1 MCLLGRVGWQ
11 PIIVTAEVLWQL
23 PPRVCVFCRCEVLT
37 IFWRPN
43 SSINWEKELRA
54 RDGRKQELTRIGE
67 TAKREAVK
75 HNGESREETRHL
87 GDKITSLIEATRRKE
102 EKQLEQ
108 MKGTKTIRIRNRRND
123 KCTLLLVFSTGSAL
137 IRNTQTREQGNA
149 HK

>member
-1 MCLLGRVGWQ
+1 M
-11 PIIVTAEVLWQL
+11 
-23 PPRVCVFCRCEVLT
+23 
-37 IFWRPN
+37 
-43 SSINWEKELRA
+43 
-54 RDGRKQELTRIGE
+54 
-67 TAKREAVK
+67 
-75 HNGESREETRHL
+75 

-137 IRNTQTREQGNA
+137 IRNYNTQTREQGNA